1 MSDWVLVALNA
12 ELYTG
17 IAMNSNTYAE
27 WLQTLKEGDFYL
39 AYIAHR
45 WAGDSLKKITIG
57 RVSEKSIYVGDVRYR
72 RNDGKCIGH
81 DGNLLKPAT
90 VKEIESVKLQDKKRV
105 IKKHIEKNLGFLTQE
120 QADKILDVFKDM
132 AV

>member
-1 MSDWVLVALNA
+1 MD
-12 ELYTG
+12 
-17 IAMNSNTYAE
+17 SNTYAE
-27 WLQTLKEGDFYL
+27 WLQTLKEGDCYL

-45 WAGDSLKKITIG
+45 WSGDSLKKITIS

-81 DGNLLKPAT
+81 EGYLLKPAT
-90 VKEIESVKLQDKKRV
+90 VKEIESVKLQEKKRV
-105 IKKHIEKNLGFLTQE
+105 IKKHIEKNLVFLTQE

-132 AV
+132 DV

>member
-1 MSDWVLVALNA
+1 MAGCLSRLIA
-12 ELYTG
+12 ELDTG
-17 IAMNSNTYAE
+17 IEMNSNTYAE
-27 WLQTLKEGDFYL
+27 WLQTLKEGDCYT

-45 WAGDSLKKITIG
+45 WAGDSLKKITIS
-57 RVSEKSIYVGDVRYR
+57 RVSEKSIYVGNVRYR

-81 DGNLLKPAT
+81 EGCLLKPAT

-105 IKKHIEKNLGFLTQE
+105 IKKHIEKNLVFLRQE

>member
-1 MSDWVLVALNA
+1 MD
-12 ELYTG
+12 
-17 IAMNSNTYAE
+17 SNTYAE
-27 WLQTLKEGDFYL
+27 WLQTLKEGDCYL

-45 WAGDSLKKITIG
+45 WSGDSLKKITIS

-81 DGNLLKPAT
+81 DSNLPRPAT
-90 VKEIESVKLQDKKRV
+90 VKEIESVKLQNSHYA
-105 IKKHIEKNLGFLTQE
+105 IKKHIEKNLKRLTQE
-120 QADKILDVFKDM
+120 QADEILDVFKDM